1 MKYQLVLQFQAE
13 SMQEFDE
20 LVVLED
26 LLVENLPFH
35 SEVDGH
41 DFGSGEFSIFILTD
55 QPKESFHAA
64 EKTIE
69 HYRPPQ
75 TLKAPYRELGQ
86 DSFVILWPRTLQEF
100 KIA

>member
-1 MKYQLVLQFQAE
+1 MKYQLIIQFQAE

-26 LLVENLPFH
+26 LLVENLPLH
-35 SEVDGH
+35 SQVDGH
-41 DFGSGEFSIFILTD
+41 DFGSGDFNIFILTD

-64 EKTIE
+64 EKTIQ

-75 TLKAPYRELGQ
+75 TLKAAYRELGQ
-86 DSFVILWPRTLQEF
+86 NNFVILWPPNLREF